1 MENNNIPILKN
12 KNPINNI
19 ENNNYILLNNENNN
33 NPNGINVKL
42 SPDNIHKVINFN
54 DNGNVLNN
62 NNIQFNKNNN
72 PLFMNIYFFDENDG
86 KIKFPNNRL
95 QLTNPENLSIIP
107 EQHEMNLSSREKI
120 KQFID
125 LIIRNKKQEF
135 YSRLSLNYLHKN
147 KVNLNNE
154 ELIAL
159 LKLGKNN
166 NYEKILNNSL
176 KLNLV
181 KDDYKDKNI
190 LYKDW
195 VKKFTFN
202 DINLE
207 NKLKSKKNNFYPFD
221 EPDFSVF
228 PLATIRKKNQENYTH
243 RNKRDTTND
252 IIMPD
257 NLNHAYNLLRN
268 KKEYEGNELLREF
281 RDEADKF

>member
-1 MENNNIPILKN
+1 MTK
-12 KNPINNI
+12 I
-19 ENNNYILLNNENNN
+19 ENNNFIVLNNEDNN
-33 NPNGINVKL
+33 NPNGVNVKL
-42 SPDNIHKVINFN
+42 SPDNIHKIINVN
-54 DNGNVLNN
+54 DNGNDINSNN
-62 NNIQFNKNNN
+62 LQFNMKSN
-72 PLFMNIYFFDENDG
+72 PFMNIYFYDENDG

-95 QLTNPENLSIIP
+95 QLSNPENLNIIP
-107 EQHEMNLSSREKI
+107 EQHDMNKSSSEKI

-135 YSRLSLNYLHKN
+135 YSRLTLNYLHKN

-166 NYEKILNNSL
+166 NYQKILNNSL

-181 KDDYKDKNI
+181 KDDYKNKQI

-195 VKKFTFN
+195 VKKFIHN
-202 DINLE
+202 DVKEE
-207 NKLKSKKNNFYPFD
+207 NKLKSIKNNFYSIN
-221 EPDFSVF
+221 EPDFNIF
-228 PLATIRKKNQENYTH
+228 PLASIRKKKQENFSF
-243 RNKRDTTND
+243 RNRRDTTND
-252 IIMPD
+252 IIIPD

-268 KKEYEGNELLREF
+268 KKTYEGNELLREF